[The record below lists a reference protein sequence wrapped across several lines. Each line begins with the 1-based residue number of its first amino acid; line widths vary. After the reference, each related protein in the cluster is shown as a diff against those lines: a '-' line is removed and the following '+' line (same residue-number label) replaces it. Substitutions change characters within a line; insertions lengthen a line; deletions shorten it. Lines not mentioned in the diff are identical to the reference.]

1 MIKIYKCIQ
10 NTREGGESA
19 GAVGNKSRV
28 RRTHLELH
36 EVHCVQILL
45 LHVHPAHAVAHAAR
59 LLVLVL
65 PANNFFNLLGHLRRG
80 QLARDVAS
88 EGGAGDLHAWLLCAY
103 RLHLDGRRVKKGA
116 KRVL

>member
-1 MIKIYKCIQ
+1 M
-10 NTREGGESA
+10 
-19 GAVGNKSRV
+19 V

-65 PANNFFNLLGHLRRG
+65 PANNFFNLLGHLSRG

-88 EGGAGDLHAWLLCAY
+88 EGGAG
-103 RLHLDGRRVKKGA
+103 RLTRMAALRISSAPARKESERGRETGA
-116 KRVL
+116 VGSGSRNAAMLMIAATTRDVW